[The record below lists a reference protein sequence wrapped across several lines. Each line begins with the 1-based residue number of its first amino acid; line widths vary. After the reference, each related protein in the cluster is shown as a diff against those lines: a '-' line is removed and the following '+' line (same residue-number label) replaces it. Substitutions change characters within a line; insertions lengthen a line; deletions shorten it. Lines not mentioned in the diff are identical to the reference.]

1 MADKKLFEA
10 EIQKMSTGR
19 FDDIDWDKAKPF
31 IANMAKDIL
40 VQKQRLGGDFAVAH
54 AITSRN
60 MRDHVR
66 YHSYIT

>member
-1 MADKKLFEA
+1 
-10 EIQKMSTGR
+10 MSTGG

-31 IANMAKDIL
+31 LANMCKDIL

-66 YHSYIT
+66 

>member
-1 MADKKLFEA
+1 
-10 EIQKMSTGR
+10 MSTGS

-31 IANMAKDIL
+31 LANMCKDIL

-54 AITSRN
+54 AVTSRN

-66 YHSYIT
+66 YHSYVT